1 MMASPTPDVDAAT
14 LQLANLG
21 LDQNTAVSSP
31 EEAKE
36 KPKGSRLPF
45 FQKLRRNTSGEKK
58 EDGSA
63 KGR

>member
-1 MMASPTPDVDAAT
+1 MSTPPNDVDAAT

-21 LDQNTAVSSP
+21 LDQNTAVPSQ

-58 EDGSA
+58 EDG